1 MRISIILH
9 YFINHLSVPPP
20 PPPAARATHSP
31 SSPAAAPPS
40 PAPASPS
47 AAAAPPVLAPT
58 AWASAR
64 RATSGP
70 RRLQTSPAGK
80 VVISVIS
87 PRKIGCSRMCYNKNE
102 KLSNKKTIKK
112 TTVSSAKH
120 GMQQHCYGRMIE
132 CLI

>member
-40 PAPASPS
+40 PS

-70 RRLQTSPAGK
+70 RRLRTSPAGK
-80 VVISVIS
+80 VVISVI
-87 PRKIGCSRMCYNKNE
+87 PQGKLGAVGCV
-102 KLSNKKTIKK
+102 T
-112 TTVSSAKH
+112 AK
-120 GMQQHCYGRMIE
+120 MRS
-132 CLI
+132 